1 MRTVEIEPTFEGW
14 QAAARALLREGV
26 HPTDVRWRE
35 TASGAQP
42 SLIAGAPTPSP
53 GAVKVPRQ
61 FLDLARQAAAASDP
75 ARWQLLYE
83 TLWRLTHENR
93 ELLKDQRD
101 PAIRRLEALLTT
113 TGDVEEARAEG
124 AAPFVPAGAGIAELR
139 AAAVRCTG
147 CDLYRHATQT
157 VFGLGAATARI
168 VFVGEQ
174 PGDQEDLKG
183 APFVGPA
190 GEVFDRAL
198 AEVGID
204 RRDVYVTNAV
214 KHFKFEE
221 RGKRRIHQTPR
232 ASELAACRPWL
243 EAELAAINPQILV
256 CLGATAA
263 RAIFGPAFRITKDRG
278 RFATTRWAS
287 KTIATF
293 HPSAVLRGEDEADQA
308 RLYGMLIEDLRKV
321 ADA

>member
-14 QAAARALLREGV
+14 QAAARALLREEV
-26 HPTDVRWRE
+26 HPSDVRWRE
-35 TASGAQP
+35 AAPGAQRSLVTEASGSA
-42 SLIAGAPTPSP
+42 P

-61 FLDLARQAAAASDP
+61 FLDLARRAAAASDP

-83 TLWRLTHENR
+83 ALWRLTHESR
-93 ELLKDQRD
+93 ELLKDTRD
-101 PAIRRLEALLTT
+101 PLVGRLDALLTT
-113 TGDVEEARAEG
+113 SDAAEAPAEG
-124 AAPFVPAGAGIAELR
+124 AAPFVPADAGIAELR
-139 AAAVRCTG
+139 AAAARCTG

-157 VFGLGAATARI
+157 VFGLGDAKARI

-190 GEVFDRAL
+190 GEVLDRAL
-198 AEVGID
+198 AEAGID
-204 RRDVYVTNAV
+204 RRHVYVTNAV

-232 ASELAACRPWL
+232 ANELNACRPWL
-243 EAELAAINPQILV
+243 EAELAAITPEVLV

-278 RFATTRWAS
+278 QFAATRWAPR
-287 KTIATF
+287 TIATF

-308 RLYGMLIEDLRKV
+308 RLYGMLLEDLRKV
-321 ADA
+321 ADT

>member
-1 MRTVEIEPTFEGW
+1 
-14 QAAARALLREGV
+14 
-26 HPTDVRWRE
+26 
-35 TASGAQP
+35 
-42 SLIAGAPTPSP
+42 
-53 GAVKVPRQ
+53 
-61 FLDLARQAAAASDP
+61 
-75 ARWQLLYE
+75 
-83 TLWRLTHENR
+83 
-93 ELLKDQRD
+93 
-101 PAIRRLEALLTT
+101 
-113 TGDVEEARAEG
+113 
-124 AAPFVPAGAGIAELR
+124 
-139 AAAVRCTG
+139 
-147 CDLYRHATQT
+147 
-157 VFGLGAATARI
+157 
-168 VFVGEQ
+168 
-174 PGDQEDLKG
+174 
-183 APFVGPA
+183 
-190 GEVFDRAL
+190 VFDRAL

>member
-1 MRTVEIEPTFEGW
+1 
-14 QAAARALLREGV
+14 
-26 HPTDVRWRE
+26 
-35 TASGAQP
+35 
-42 SLIAGAPTPSP
+42 
-53 GAVKVPRQ
+53 
-61 FLDLARQAAAASDP
+61 
-75 ARWQLLYE
+75 
-83 TLWRLTHENR
+83 
-93 ELLKDQRD
+93 
-101 PAIRRLEALLTT
+101 
-113 TGDVEEARAEG
+113 
-124 AAPFVPAGAGIAELR
+124 
-139 AAAVRCTG
+139 
-147 CDLYRHATQT
+147 
-157 VFGLGAATARI
+157 
-168 VFVGEQ
+168 
-174 PGDQEDLKG
+174 
-183 APFVGPA
+183 
-190 GEVFDRAL
+190 VFDRAL

-243 EAELAAINPQILV
+243 EAELAAINPEILV

-278 RFATTRWAS
+278 RFATTRWAA